1 MMLYNF
7 LNTTIAPILVL
18 LEVSNKTSA
27 CNSCKPG
34 SSNAIFSSIAQANI
48 TVDMIVQDAGMDGLS
63 NNSFTVPSSDLA
75 PTLEAVQPLVEQ
87 LGIQSISH
95 RDNIS
100 KVSVVGIGM
109 AEQSGV
115 SDRMFRAL
123 ADNDINIH
131 MITTSQIKISVLVD
145 RDQAMDAIHAVHNTF
160 ELDRTNPEAVPA
172 ESQQATAGADPAA
185 AANELQGLEELSITD
200 VSLDTTQATISI
212 QGVADTPGIAATIF
226 EKVAQENIVVDM
238 IIQSY
243 LDQTDIAS
251 LSFTVNRQDVERTLA
266 VIQAMQTEVPFQQ
279 VVELW

>member
-1 MMLYNF
+1 MQCSGHD
-7 LNTTIAPILVL
+7 
-18 LEVSNKTSA
+18 LEWNK
-27 CNSCKPG
+27 
-34 SSNAIFSSIAQANI
+34 
-48 TVDMIVQDAGMDGLS
+48 QDG
-63 NNSFTVPSSDLA
+63 
-75 PTLEAVQPLVEQ
+75 
-87 LGIQSISH
+87 
-95 RDNIS
+95 
-100 KVSVVGIGM
+100 
-109 AEQSGV
+109 
-115 SDRMFRAL
+115 
-123 ADNDINIH
+123 
-131 MITTSQIKISVLVD
+131 
-145 RDQAMDAIHAVHNTF
+145 DQAMDAIHAVHNTF

-279 VVELW
+279 VVSNPAVAKLSVSGIGLRSHTGVAIRMFESLAEAGLNIEMINTSEVRVNVIVDDSQGTDGLEALNKAFADVMQSAG